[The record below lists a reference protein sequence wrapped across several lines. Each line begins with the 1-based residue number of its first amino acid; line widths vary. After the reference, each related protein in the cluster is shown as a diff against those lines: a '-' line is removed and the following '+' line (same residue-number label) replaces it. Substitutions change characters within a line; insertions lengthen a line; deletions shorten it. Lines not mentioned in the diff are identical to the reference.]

1 MASLTAP
8 SQGATQP
15 LARVVTRRR
24 LPSPRKMPSLYI
36 GATIVLAV
44 LATALLAP
52 VISPA
57 EPNDQFL
64 LDRLTPPAWAEDGT
78 SDHLLGTDDFGRDVL
93 SRIIYGSRIS
103 LAVGILGVLIAGP
116 IGVFVGL
123 LAGYYGGRIESLLM
137 RIADSQQ
144 SLPGILIAILVVAT
158 LGANVRNLIFV
169 LALSSW
175 VIYARIAFSSVRSLR
190 DREFVLA
197 ALSSGVHTSRLL
209 WRHILPNML
218 SPIIVISALQVGRLI
233 LLEAGLS
240 FLGLGVPPPDP
251 SWGNMLADGRNKL
264 LIASW
269 IATYPGLAIS
279 ITVLGI
285 NLLGDGLRQILD
297 PRLRT
302 V

>member
-1 MASLTAP
+1 
-8 SQGATQP
+8 
-15 LARVVTRRR
+15 
-24 LPSPRKMPSLYI
+24 
-36 GATIVLAV
+36 V
-44 LATALLAP
+44 LATAILAP
-52 VISPA
+52 IISPA
-57 EPNDQFL
+57 HPNDQVL
-64 LDRLTPPAWAEDGT
+64 IDRLTPPAWTEEGT

-116 IGVFVGL
+116 IGVLIGL
-123 LAGYYGGRIESLLM
+123 LAGYYGGRTESLLM
-137 RIADSQQ
+137 RLADSQQ
-144 SLPGILIAILVVAT
+144 SLPGILIAILIVAT

-190 DREFVLA
+190 NREFVLA
-197 ALSSGVHTSRLL
+197 ALSSGIRTSRLL

-285 NLLGDGLRQILD
+285 NLLGDGLRQTLD

>member
-1 MASLTAP
+1 MAASTAHF
-8 SQGATQP
+8 QVTTQP
-15 LARVVTRRR
+15 LARSVTRRR
-24 LPSPRKMPSLYI
+24 LPPLRKVPSLYI
-36 GATIVLAV
+36 GAAIVLVV
-44 LATALLAP
+44 LATAILAP
-52 VISPA
+52 IISPA
-57 EPNDQFL
+57 HPNDQVL
-64 LDRLTPPAWAEDGT
+64 IDRLTPPAWTEEGT

-116 IGVFVGL
+116 IGVLIGL
-123 LAGYYGGRIESLLM
+123 LAGYYGGRTESLLM
-137 RIADSQQ
+137 RLADSQQ
-144 SLPGILIAILVVAT
+144 SLPGILIAILIVAT

-190 DREFVLA
+190 NREFVLA
-197 ALSSGVHTSRLL
+197 ALSSGIRTSRLL

-285 NLLGDGLRQILD
+285 NLLGDGLRQTLD